1 MGLIP
6 LLDDQY
12 IWFFQFNSSLH
23 QLFDNKPET
32 IGQFMTDK
40 VINYP
45 KEFKSAIKNTN
56 FNEVFLWVSKRMDL
70 LPSFHKNNLALI
82 GDAAHPLLAF
92 TSQGA
97 NSAIEDALCLA
108 SLLSEQKPEE
118 TFENVFKD
126 YYVKR
131 KVFIQ
136 KYINEG
142 DELVSNFLE
151 MKTSQ
156 EFKIPLAIH

>member
-1 MGLIP
+1 
-6 LLDDQY
+6 
-12 IWFFQFNSSLH
+12 LH
-23 QLFDNKPET
+23 QISENKPE
-32 IGQFMTDK
+32 IIQQFMTDR

-45 KEFKSAIKNTN
+45 KEFQSAIKNTN
-56 FNEVFLWVSKRMDL
+56 FNKAFLWVSKRMDL
-70 LPSFHKNNLALI
+70 LPKFHKNNMVLV

-108 SLLSEQKPEE
+108 SLLSKQKPEE
-118 TFENVFKD
+118 TFENVFED
-126 YYVKR
+126 YYAKR

-142 DELVSNFLE
+142 DELIRDFLA
-151 MKTSQ
+151 MKTSN
-156 EFKIPLAIH
+156 EYKIPLAIH